1 LKMKNQ
7 KTNMAILNINTHE
20 ELLSKLKEGKNNY
33 LLLYKKGSELS
44 ECSYNSLINVLENH
58 SNIDVMAANVN
69 EVRDIHS
76 KYGISSVPTL
86 MIFKGDK
93 FIKAEKGCNDESFYK
108 SLFESSLYTSTSTD
122 KEKPQKRVKVYSTPS
137 CSWCTTLKKHL
148 DLNGIKYTDI
158 DVSKNQSAAEE
169 MVKKSGQQGVPQTD
183 IGGQIIVGFDK
194 NRINSLLGIN

>member
-1 LKMKNQ
+1 
-7 KTNMAILNINTHE
+7 MAILNINSHE
-20 ELLSKLKEGKNNY
+20 ELLSNQQEGKNNY

-44 ECSYNSLINVLENH
+44 ECSYKNLKNVLENH
-58 SNIDVMAANVN
+58 NDIIDVMTANVS
-69 EVRDIHS
+69 EVRDIHE
-76 KYGISSVPTL
+76 KYGVSSVPTL
-86 MIFKGDK
+86 MIFKGNK
-93 FIKAEKGCNDESFYK
+93 FVKVEKGCNEESFYK
-108 SLFESSLYTSTSTD
+108 SLFESSLYTSTSSD

-158 DVSKNQSAAEE
+158 DVSRNQNAAEE

-194 NRINSLLGIN
+194 KRINSLLGIN

>member
-1 LKMKNQ
+1 MS
-7 KTNMAILNINTHE
+7 ILSIKSHE
-20 ELLSKLKEGKNNY
+20 ELLSKLIEGKNNY
-33 LLLYKKGSELS
+33 LLLYKKGTELS
-44 ECSYNSLINVLENH
+44 ECSYNSLTNVLENH
-58 SNIDVMAANVN
+58 SDIDVMTANVN
-69 EVRDIHS
+69 EVRDIHA

-108 SLFESSLYTSTSTD
+108 SLFESSLYTSTSSH

-158 DVSKNQSAAEE
+158 DVSKNHIAAEE

>member
-1 LKMKNQ
+1 MS
-7 KTNMAILNINTHE
+7 ILSIKSHE
-20 ELLSKLKEGKNNY
+20 ELLSKLIEGKNNY
-33 LLLYKKGSELS
+33 LLLYKKGTELS
-44 ECSYNSLINVLENH
+44 ECSYNSLTNVLENH
-58 SNIDVMAANVN
+58 SDIDVMTANVN
-69 EVRDIHS
+69 EVRDIHA

-108 SLFESSLYTSTSTD
+108 SLFESSLYTSTSSH

-158 DVSKNQSAAEE
+158 DVSKNHIAAEE

-183 IGGQIIVGFDK
+183 IGGQVIVGFDK

>member
-1 LKMKNQ
+1 
-7 KTNMAILNINTHE
+7 MAILNINSHE
-20 ELLSKLKEGKNNY
+20 ELLSNQQEGKNNY

-44 ECSYNSLINVLENH
+44 ECSYKNLKNVLENH
-58 SNIDVMAANVN
+58 NDIIDVMTANIS
-69 EVRDIHS
+69 EVRDIHE
-76 KYGISSVPTL
+76 KYGVSSVPTL
-86 MIFKGDK
+86 MIFKGNK
-93 FIKAEKGCNDESFYK
+93 FVKAEKGCNEESFYK
-108 SLFESSLYTSTSTD
+108 SLFESSLYTSTSSD

-158 DVSKNQSAAEE
+158 DVSRNQNAAEE

-194 NRINSLLGIN
+194 KRINSLLGIN